1 MRALIL
7 IAAILLGVAGSCQAQ
22 RSFGQ
27 KPRYPAGDGPSF
39 DQRLHGGT
47 SLADPRPVIVVLL
60 LNGRYLEF
68 APADVL
74 TLRQLVDKLPPDAL
88 TKTSRLLLL
97 RKNEGVMF
105 SAKGLQTEDLSAYS
119 LARWDL
125 VKIEE
130 PGGNN

>member
-1 MRALIL
+1 MRKLCL
-7 IAAILLGVAGSCQAQ
+7 IAIALLLITGSSQGQ
-22 RSFGQ
+22 QSFGQ
-27 KPRYPAGDGPSF
+27 KPGQPSGDSESF
-39 DQRLHGGT
+39 NRKLHGGG
-47 SLADPRPVIVVLL
+47 SLDDPQPVVVVLL

-74 TLRQLVDKLPPDAL
+74 TLRQLVDKLPADAL

-105 SAKGLQTEDLSAYS
+105 SAKGLKTEDLSRHS

-130 PGGNN
+130 PGGKR

>member
-1 MRALIL
+1 M
-7 IAAILLGVAGSCQAQ
+7 
-22 RSFGQ
+22 
-27 KPRYPAGDGPSF
+27 
-39 DQRLHGGT
+39 
-47 SLADPRPVIVVLL
+47 LL